1 MCRHQEFSRQF
12 TDYYST
18 IARPRE
24 FKYQTE
30 RKSNSWKNKD
40 HSCAGSMSMPVLN
53 FASEKLSD
61 VLTEVNQLNAGTTS
75 VKLYVDTQK
84 NVVMA
89 EFFLLATEDSLID
102 ISLTGTGVLIGFTDQ
117 VYEGMKDLVV

>member
-1 MCRHQEFSRQF
+1 
-12 TDYYST
+12 
-18 IARPRE
+18 
-24 FKYQTE
+24 
-30 RKSNSWKNKD
+30 
-40 HSCAGSMSMPVLN
+40 MSMPVLN

-61 VLTEVNQLNAGTTS
+61 VLTEVNQLNTGTNS

-102 ISLTGTGVLIGFTDQ
+102 ISLTGTGMLIGFTDQ
-117 VYEGMKDLVV
+117 IYEGMKDLVV

>member
-1 MCRHQEFSRQF
+1 
-12 TDYYST
+12 
-18 IARPRE
+18 
-24 FKYQTE
+24 
-30 RKSNSWKNKD
+30 
-40 HSCAGSMSMPVLN
+40 MSMPVLN

-89 EFFLLATEDSLID
+89 ELFLLATEDSLID

>member
-1 MCRHQEFSRQF
+1 
-12 TDYYST
+12 
-18 IARPRE
+18 
-24 FKYQTE
+24 
-30 RKSNSWKNKD
+30 
-40 HSCAGSMSMPVLN
+40 MPVLN

-102 ISLTGTGVLIGFTDQ
+102 ISLAGTGMLIGFTDQ

>member
-1 MCRHQEFSRQF
+1 
-12 TDYYST
+12 
-18 IARPRE
+18 
-24 FKYQTE
+24 
-30 RKSNSWKNKD
+30 
-40 HSCAGSMSMPVLN
+40 MSMPVLN

-61 VLTEVNQLNAGTTS
+61 VLTEVNQLNTGTNS

>member
-1 MCRHQEFSRQF
+1 
-12 TDYYST
+12 
-18 IARPRE
+18 
-24 FKYQTE
+24 
-30 RKSNSWKNKD
+30 
-40 HSCAGSMSMPVLN
+40 MSMPVLN

-89 EFFLLATEDSLID
+89 ELFLLATEDSLID
-102 ISLTGTGVLIGFTDQ
+102 ISLTGTGMLIGFTDQ

>member
-1 MCRHQEFSRQF
+1 
-12 TDYYST
+12 
-18 IARPRE
+18 
-24 FKYQTE
+24 
-30 RKSNSWKNKD
+30 
-40 HSCAGSMSMPVLN
+40 MSMPVLN

-61 VLTEVNQLNAGTTS
+61 VLTEVNQLNTGTTS

-102 ISLTGTGVLIGFTDQ
+102 ISLTGTGMLIGFTDQ

>member
-1 MCRHQEFSRQF
+1 
-12 TDYYST
+12 
-18 IARPRE
+18 
-24 FKYQTE
+24 
-30 RKSNSWKNKD
+30 
-40 HSCAGSMSMPVLN
+40 MSMPVLN

-89 EFFLLATEDSLID
+89 ELFLLATEDSLID
-102 ISLTGTGVLIGFTDQ
+102 ISLTDTGMLIGFTDQ
-117 VYEGMKDLVV
+117 VHEGMKDLVV

>member
-1 MCRHQEFSRQF
+1 
-12 TDYYST
+12 
-18 IARPRE
+18 
-24 FKYQTE
+24 
-30 RKSNSWKNKD
+30 
-40 HSCAGSMSMPVLN
+40 MPVLN

-89 EFFLLATEDSLID
+89 ELFLLATEDSLID
-102 ISLTGTGVLIGFTDQ
+102 ISLTGTGMLIGFTDQ
-117 VYEGMKDLVV
+117 VYEGIKDLVV

>member
-1 MCRHQEFSRQF
+1 
-12 TDYYST
+12 
-18 IARPRE
+18 
-24 FKYQTE
+24 
-30 RKSNSWKNKD
+30 
-40 HSCAGSMSMPVLN
+40 MSMPVLN

-61 VLTEVNQLNAGTTS
+61 VLTEVNQLNTGTTS

-89 EFFLLATEDSLID
+89 ELFLLATEDSLID
-102 ISLTGTGVLIGFTDQ
+102 ISLTGTGMLIGFTDQ